1 MLLNKCEDNERV
13 QKHKLFSK
21 SFKIK
26 GVMCSLGV
34 GLCKCDGPGSTKCK
48 FWFVV
53 GCPTSWIQDDRH
65 FQFRLQLG

>member
-53 GCPTSWIQDDRH
+53 GCPTS
-65 FQFRLQLG
+65 